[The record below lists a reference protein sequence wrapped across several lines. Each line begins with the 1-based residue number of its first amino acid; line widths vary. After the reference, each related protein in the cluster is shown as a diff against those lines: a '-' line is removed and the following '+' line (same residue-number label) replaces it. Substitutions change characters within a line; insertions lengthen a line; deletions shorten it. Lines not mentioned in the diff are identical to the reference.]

1 MLGQDLMRMTNTKAG
16 HDAAYKLGTTVK
28 KGQQPSCETIMDVI
42 QKANIKFLCEL
53 HKKH

>member
-1 MLGQDLMRMTNTKAG
+1 MLGQNLMRMTNTKVR

-28 KGQQPSCETIMDVI
+28 KGQQLSCETMIDVI